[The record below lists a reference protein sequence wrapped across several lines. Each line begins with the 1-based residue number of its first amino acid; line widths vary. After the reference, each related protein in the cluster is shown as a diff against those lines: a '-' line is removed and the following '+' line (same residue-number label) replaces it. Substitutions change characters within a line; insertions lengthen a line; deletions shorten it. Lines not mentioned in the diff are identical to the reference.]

1 MVGKP
6 WPPIGSERIGTKVG
20 RVMERLGSALVWFR
34 NDLRL
39 VDNPAF
45 CEAVRYVSVA
55 RRHNPDARLY
65 ALLVLAPFEMRCLQ
79 HWGLAKADYH
89 LRSARVL
96 EANLAQRDISLLV
109 HHEAT
114 DTFAQPEAYYRRL
127 GEAIIKL
134 CRAEQIEAVYMNA
147 EYDGVALDRDA
158 AISEQLD
165 AAGIVHHT
173 SHDQCVVLP
182 GKVATQAGTP
192 FKIFSQF
199 KKSWAAWIEQHGLE
213 VTPSPPP
220 EKQQAAETISSSQLE
235 AFALPPGFSRQE
247 WPELDL
253 EQVRRVFPAGEQA
266 AMAQL
271 EAFLDGP
278 VLNYQEDRNHFMSS
292 GASRMSAPLAVGAIS
307 LRQCLIAARARN
319 KGHLLTGQP
328 GLVHWISELCW
339 RDFYR
344 HVFVSFSHVAHGH
357 SFRPEYEHLGW
368 RGWPVKEGTTANQL
382 RSEDAEAEQD
392 FARWAEGRTGVP
404 IVDAAMRQL
413 RQEAWQSNRLRMVV
427 AMYLTKDLLIHWR
440 RGERHFQEHLIDY
453 DPASNNGGWQWSAS
467 TGTDAQPYFRIFN
480 PLLQSEKFDPPGDY
494 IRKYVAELAKVKAP
508 AVHAPG
514 ERLPKDSFAKLIGDK
529 YPARPMVEH
538 GQAKER
544 VLAMFK
550 KATTAAAESAKR
562 ALPPG

>member
-1 MVGKP
+1 
-6 WPPIGSERIGTKVG
+6 
-20 RVMERLGSALVWFR
+20 MERLGSALIWFR

-39 VDNPAF
+39 VDNPAL

-65 ALLVLAPFEMRCLQ
+65 ALLVLAPFETKCLH

-96 EANLAQRDISLLV
+96 EANLARHGIPLLV
-109 HHEAT
+109 HHEASS
-114 DTFAQPEAYYRRL
+114 TFAQPEAYYRRL
-127 GEAIIKL
+127 GEAIVQI
-134 CRAEQIEAVYMNA
+134 CRTEQVEAVYMNA

-158 AISEQLD
+158 AIGKQLD

-182 GKVATQAGTP
+182 GKIATQAGTP
-192 FKIFSQF
+192 FKVFSQF
-199 KKSWAAWIEQHGLE
+199 KKSWVAWIEQHGLE
-213 VTPSPPP
+213 VIPSPPSLQTGKEHGQSATKSP
-220 EKQQAAETISSSQLE
+220 SQL
-235 AFALPPGFSRQE
+235 AALPLPPGFSREE

-253 EQVRRVFPAGEQA
+253 EHAREAFPAGEQA
-266 AMAQL
+266 ATAQL
-271 EAFLDGP
+271 EAFLGGP
-278 VLNYQEDRNHFMSS
+278 VLNYQEDRNHFMAS

-307 LRQCLIAARARN
+307 LKQCLVAARARN

-344 HVFVSFSHVAHGH
+344 HVIVNFPHVARGH
-357 SFRPEYEHLGW
+357 SFRPEYENLGW
-368 RGWPVKEGTTANQL
+368 RGWPVKEVAMTTRTHSA
-382 RSEDAEAEQD
+382 DAEAEQD

-413 RQEAWQSNRLRMVV
+413 RREAWQNNRLRMVV

-440 RGERHFQEHLIDY
+440 RGERHFQENLIDY

-480 PLLQSEKFDPPGDY
+480 PLLQSEKFDPSGDY
-494 IRKYVAELAKVKAP
+494 IRKYVAELANVKAP

-514 ERLPKDSFAKLIGDK
+514 ERLPRDLVRGD
-529 YPARPMVEH
+529 YPSRPMVDH
-538 GQAKER
+538 AKAKAR
-544 VLAMFK
+544 VLALFK
-550 KATTAAAESAKR
+550 GTTAAPPPAKR
-562 ALPPG
+562 SSPPSDDSPVH